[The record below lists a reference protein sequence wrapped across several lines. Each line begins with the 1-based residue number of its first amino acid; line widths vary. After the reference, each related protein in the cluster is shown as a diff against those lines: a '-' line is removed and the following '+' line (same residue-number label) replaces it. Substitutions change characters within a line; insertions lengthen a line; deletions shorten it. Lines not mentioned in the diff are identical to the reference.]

1 MLNWLKTTIADFV
14 GWLKSTWTDFVD
26 WIRDT
31 ITTLVKFVS
40 DLVVNIFKAIW
51 DMATDLVCWVLEKL
65 LDLVV
70 SAVKALDLSGLQG
83 FAPAGG
89 LPAEILNVMAL
100 CGVGSAVT
108 IITTAIGIRLALQL
122 IPFTRLGS

>member
-1 MLNWLKTTIADFV
+1 MLNWLKKTIGDFV
-14 GWLKSTWTDFVD
+14 DWLKSTWTDFVD

-51 DMATDLVCWVLEKL
+51 DMATDLVCWVLDKL

-100 CGVGSAVT
+100 CGVGSAVA
-108 IITTAIGIRLALQL
+108 IITTAIGIRIALQL

>member
-1 MLNWLKTTIADFV
+1 MLNWLKKTISDFV
-14 GWLKSTWTDFVD
+14 DWLKSTWTDFVD

-51 DMATDLVCWVLEKL
+51 DMATDLVCWVLDKL

-100 CGVGSAVT
+100 CGVGSAVA
-108 IITTAIGIRLALQL
+108 IITTAIGIRIALQL

>member
-40 DLVVNIFKAIW
+40 DLVVNIFKAMW
-51 DMATDLVCWVLEKL
+51 DMATDLVCWVIEKL

-70 SAVKALDLSGLQG
+70 SALKALDLSGLQG

-89 LPAEILNVMAL
+89 LPEEILNVMAL
-100 CGVGSAVT
+100 CGVGSAVA

>member
-1 MLNWLKTTIADFV
+1 MSHNALKTLTI
-14 GWLKSTWTDFVD
+14 KSEKNLTSVV
-26 WIRDT
+26 I
-31 ITTLVKFVS
+31 VS
-40 DLVVNIFKAIW
+40 LIQSTKSVQV
-51 DMATDLVCWVLEKL
+51 
-65 LDLVV
+65 
-70 SAVKALDLSGLQG
+70 DLSGLQG